1 MDGLTFSFLMVGV
14 FILCVGLFVYI
25 EDRMGKSKGKHGHI
39 AK

>member
-14 FILCVGLFVYI
+14 FILCIGLFVYI
-25 EDRMGKSKGKHGHI
+25 EGRMGKNKGNHGRI